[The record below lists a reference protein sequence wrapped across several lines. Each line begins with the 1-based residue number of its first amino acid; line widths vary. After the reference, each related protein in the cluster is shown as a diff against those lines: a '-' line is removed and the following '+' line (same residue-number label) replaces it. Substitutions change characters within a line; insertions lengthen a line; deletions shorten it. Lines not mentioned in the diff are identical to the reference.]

1 MVELKSGESLEYL
14 VDDLFVLQSENE
26 YRFTSDAILLA
37 NYVQAGRKSEVAD
50 LCSGSGVVGIL
61 AAYKN
66 EVKSMTLVELQPVLA
81 DMSRRSVEMNGLNNV
96 SVVNE
101 DVRKVAEKIGR
112 ERFDAVCCN
121 PPYYRVGEGKTS
133 EYANIA
139 LCRHEI
145 ELTLKELV
153 EAAASLIK
161 FGGRFYVVYR
171 ADRLA
176 ELIYELTLNKLEPK
190 EIVNKLPSPDKE
202 VDTVLITAKRGA
214 EKGVR
219 VRSLLRSD
227 VEKDYSILKRK

>member
-1 MVELKSGESLEYL
+1 M
-14 VDDLFVLQSENE
+14 
-26 YRFTSDAILLA
+26 
-37 NYVQAGRKSEVAD
+37 
-50 LCSGSGVVGIL
+50 
-61 AAYKN
+61 
-66 EVKSMTLVELQPVLA
+66 
-81 DMSRRSVEMNGLNNV
+81 
-96 SVVNE
+96 
-101 DVRKVAEKIGR
+101 
-112 ERFDAVCCN
+112 
-121 PPYYRVGEGKTS
+121 
-133 EYANIA
+133 
-139 LCRHEI
+139 
-145 ELTLKELV
+145 

-190 EIVNKLPSPDKE
+190 EIVNILPSPDKE